1 MSIYSIY
8 IMTIMNS
15 IDDVLEMIA
24 PYYINLIGGMHLLYA
39 FAFVGII
46 SDNSILIRFINIFIQ
61 MFIGIFLMLRYNPF
75 RTQRFYKND
84 ANIIFGSAAFLLF
97 NLGLVQYFKSFIDK
111 I

>member
-1 MSIYSIY
+1 
-8 IMTIMNS
+8 MNS

-24 PYYINLIGGMHLLYA
+24 PYYIHLIAGMHILYA

-46 SDNSILIRFINIFIQ
+46 STSSIYIQFINIFIQ
-61 MFIGIFLMLRYNPF
+61 TFIGIFLMLRYNPF
-75 RTQRFYKND
+75 RKQKFYKND

-97 NLGLVQYFKSFIDK
+97 NLGLVQYFQSFIEK